1 MINKLVFGAG
11 AFVAAFLFLGL
22 VFDAIDREQEMA
34 QQAALEWQECGQPC
48 SPIDL
53 PVRNK

>member
-1 MINKLVFGAG
+1 MINKFAFGAG

-34 QQAALEWQECGQPC
+34 QQAALDWQECGQPC
-48 SPIDL
+48 SPIDP